1 MGGVYIRIDAAP
13 NRGSGRYPALSP
25 RVNIM
30 EFDHP
35 LYLGVAAFLLT
46 LGPQSRAEEAS
57 AAEAHDLRNAN
68 FFAA

>member
-1 MGGVYIRIDAAP
+1 
-13 NRGSGRYPALSP
+13 
-25 RVNIM
+25 M